1 MYFMPN
7 AATALFAARYYS
19 PFALENYNYQMAL
32 ARNNPTKYVD
42 GAAIFNKVTFVNGTE
57 SAFYVH
63 SRDTDTAIQI
73 TYQKDIYANY
83 IFTAGGDDI
92 VYGQD
97 PNSEHSNGNL
107 VWTGAGDDVIYG
119 SVSQDTVY
127 AGDGNDVIRGGSGND
142 KIVGASGTDD
152 LQGRDGNDLLKG
164 KKGADR
170 LNGGDGD
177 DVLQGGNGN
186 DVLIG
191 GAGRDKLV
199 GGAGDDVFDIGDT
212 SQKPGQAD
220 VIKDYG
226 KGDDALRFGDGAS
239 TVYVKRDGEDTVLKN
254 GTGADAE
261 IYAVLK
267 NYTDPLTV
275 YDAEN
280 GVVFVDIV

>member
-1 MYFMPN
+1 MYFMQN
-7 AATALFAARYYS
+7 AAIALFAARNNL
-19 PFALENYNYQMAL
+19 PFALESYNYQMAL

-42 GAAIFNKVTFVNGTE
+42 GAAIFNEVTFFDGTE

-83 IFTAGGDDI
+83 VFTAGGGDI

-97 PNSEHSNGNL
+97 PNSDHSEGNL

-127 AGDGNDVIRGGSGND
+127 AGDGNDVIRGGDGQDRMFGGN
-142 KIVGASGTDD
+142 
-152 LQGRDGNDLLKG
+152 GNELLKG

-199 GGAGDDVFDIGDT
+199 GGAGDDVFHIGDT

-226 KGDDALRFGDGAS
+226 RGDDALRFGEAVS
-239 TVYVKRDGEDTVLKN
+239 TIYVKRDGEDTILQN

-267 NYTDPLTV
+267 NFTDLLDT
-275 YDAEN
+275 YDAY
-280 GVVFVDIV
+280 GITLVDIA